1 MEIALLASGGVDSAV
16 ATHLLCERGEKP
28 HLFYIKIGA
37 DEESEFSCT
46 MEEDLE
52 MVNLLAR

>member
-37 DEESEFSCT
+37 DEESEFSC
-46 MEEDLE
+46 L
-52 MVNLLAR
+52 VAVSSGCC